1 MSVRTT
7 AQLVM
12 LCIAG
17 HHTGLTDCLEPTG
30 DSPLLRS
37 LKTEEALVYP
47 DQAESWFL
55 QNVADE
61 SQLDSLFAASCKEV
75 KAYFPLID
83 NSERLSKTDT
93 ISLGL
98 ICRYLLSLLIDADR

>member
-75 KAYFPLID
+75 KAHFPLID
-83 NSERLSKTDT
+83 NSERLSKTEYNL
-93 ISLGL
+93 LGFNL
-98 ICRYLLSLLIDADR
+98 PLSFKPAD